1 MGEPSSAGAVQE
13 TAAENGPATAVTPVG
28 ASGTLVG
35 VTLVDGSEAGPVPS
49 ALVAVT
55 VKVTGVPL
63 VSPLTVQVV
72 SPPSGVVQVW
82 PVELVTV

>member
-1 MGEPSSAGAVQE
+1 
-13 TAAENGPATAVTPVG
+13 
-28 ASGTLVG
+28 
-35 VTLVDGSEAGPVPS
+35 
-49 ALVAVT
+49 